1 MYAASEVF
9 TTLDVICPRKKG
21 MRKIKLKVD
30 TGAAGNTLPLRT
42 YKQMYKPPP
51 PPPPPPKK
59 KKKRKK
65 KKKKKKE
72 EKKKKK
78 KKKDI
83 LEPTRNVKL
92 VACNGQEI
100 PCLGSINLQL
110 RFGKQTFTKAK
121 FYVVDVPSAPIV
133 GLPTCEK
140 IGLVTIHC
148 DDLRPKPMSQPWK
161 D

>member
-1 MYAASEVF
+1 
-9 TTLDVICPRKKG
+9 

-42 YKQMYKPPP
+42 YKQMYKTFPP
-51 PPPPPPKK
+51 
-59 KKKRKK
+59 
-65 KKKKKKE
+65 
-72 EKKKKK
+72 
-78 KKKDI
+78 KDI

-92 VACNGQEI
+92 VAYNGQEI
-100 PCLGSINLQL
+100 PCLGSTNLQL
-110 RFGKQTFTKAK
+110 RFGKKTFTKAK
-121 FYVVDVPSAPIV
+121 LYVVDVSSAPIV

-148 DDLRPKPMSQPWK
+148 DDLRPKPDVTTVK

>member
-1 MYAASEVF
+1 MG
-9 TTLDVICPRKKG
+9 I
-21 MRKIKLKVD
+21 RKIQLKVD
-30 TGAAGNTLPLRT
+30 TGAAGITLPLRT
-42 YKQMYKPPP
+42 YKQMYKTLPLRTYKQMYKTLPLRTYKQMYKTRPLRTYKQMYKTRPPP
-51 PPPPPPKK
+51 PPPQ
-59 KKKRKK
+59 
-65 KKKKKKE
+65 
-72 EKKKKK
+72 
-78 KKKDI
+78 DN

-92 VACNGQEI
+92 VAYNGQEI

-110 RFGKQTFTKAK
+110 RFGEAATFTKAK

-148 DDLRPKPMSQPWK
+148 DDLRPKPDVTTVK